1 MHFVKCYYSLET
13 VEMPCSDIFKTAKRR
28 KRMAKKY
35 FYNNRTHRLHIN
47 GYCRE
52 SKRLPF
58 DTIFF
63 DTYDEAL
70 AYDAR
75 AVGMCKLC
83 QKKENQKKEV

>member
-1 MHFVKCYYSLET
+1 M
-13 VEMPCSDIFKTAKRR
+13 D
-28 KRMAKKY
+28 KKFFY
-35 FYNNRTHRLHIN
+35 FFLTHRLHIS

-52 SKRLPF
+52 SKKLPF

>member
-1 MHFVKCYYSLET
+1 M
-13 VEMPCSDIFKTAKRR
+13 D
-28 KRMAKKY
+28 KKF
-35 FYNNRTHRLHIN
+35 FYNNRTHRLHIS

-83 QKKENQKKEV
+83 QKKENSPRKDK

>member
-1 MHFVKCYYSLET
+1 M
-13 VEMPCSDIFKTAKRR
+13 D
-28 KRMAKKY
+28 KKY

-52 SKRLPF
+52 SKKLPF

-63 DTYDEAL
+63 NTYDEAL
-70 AYDAR
+70 AYDTR

>member
-1 MHFVKCYYSLET
+1 M
-13 VEMPCSDIFKTAKRR
+13 D
-28 KRMAKKY
+28 KKF
-35 FYNNRTHRLHIN
+35 FYNNRTHRLHIS

-52 SKRLPF
+52 SKKLPF

-83 QKKENQKKEV
+83 QKKENSPRKDK